1 MPYFSWTFSTIYW
14 VFLTSHFFCLQ
25 SILRIAVCS
34 TKTTDYIINLLGPIT
49 YIKWGT
55 FFFLTKIAKKKIG
68 QFQISKKYVQSQNEI
83 AFEHNSY
90 IMCVWYFFSDIF
102 PIESF
107 FAIGMLSIITFS
119 FHLYIA
125 YCSLLK
131 YLGSKSKFF
140 ENYWVIT
147 THSVPTFRNEVL

>member
-107 FAIGMLSIITFS
+107 FCNRYAIYYNLQFS
-119 FHLYIA
+119 SLYCILLIA
-125 YCSLLK
+125 QIFRLK
-131 YLGSKSKFF
+131 
-140 ENYWVIT
+140 I
-147 THSVPTFRNEVL
+147 